1 MVFCSARA
9 EEQPLL
15 PGFGKPQGYFRVDPP
30 YLMAGGPRRWDPGY
44 SEEAQYPGQNSG
56 FVALRS
62 TKKAVIACFDS
73 HAETVGY
80 DVLSDM
86 RTWCDVADSPT
97 WGISER

>member
-1 MVFCSARA
+1 
-9 EEQPLL
+9 
-15 PGFGKPQGYFRVDPP
+15 
-30 YLMAGGPRRWDPGY
+30 
-44 SEEAQYPGQNSG
+44 
-56 FVALRS
+56 VALRS